1 MTAQW
6 KRGMGQFKLG
16 KAGKKKREA
25 KAFVSKTMPLCEF
38 IWELGGEPQQ
48 RTKSKE

>member
-1 MTAQW
+1 
-6 KRGMGQFKLG
+6 MGQFKLG
-16 KAGKKKREA
+16 KAGQKKKRQA
-25 KAFVSKTMPLCEF
+25 KAFVSKNKALCEF